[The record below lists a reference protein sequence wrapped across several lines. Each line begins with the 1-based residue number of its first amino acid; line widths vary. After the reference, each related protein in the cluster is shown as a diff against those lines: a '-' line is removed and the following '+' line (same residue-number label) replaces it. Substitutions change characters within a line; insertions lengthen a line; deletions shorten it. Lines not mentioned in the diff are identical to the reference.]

1 MRTEKELDY
10 LETLIPELAES
21 ATKKAHLDALSSGLS
36 VTGIIDGKLITIA
49 PDGTQTVLEDAA
61 PMRSVPTYG

>member
-21 ATKKAHLDALSSGLS
+21 ATKKAYFDALSRGLS
-36 VTGIIDGKLITIA
+36 VTEIIDGKIVTIA
-49 PDGTQTVLEDAA
+49 PDGQKTIIEDAR
-61 PMRSVPTYG
+61 PLVKVPNND